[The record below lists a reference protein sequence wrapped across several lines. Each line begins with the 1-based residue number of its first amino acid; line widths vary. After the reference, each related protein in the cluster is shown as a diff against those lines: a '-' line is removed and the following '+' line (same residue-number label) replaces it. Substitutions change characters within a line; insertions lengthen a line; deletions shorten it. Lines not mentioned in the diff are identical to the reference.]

1 VPWLLTDYVI
11 SPAEM
16 QGEYAEKLLLHSR
29 GYYVN
34 DYVRLFPS
42 HPPTPPAKSP
52 TDSRSERARVG
63 LPAKGPVLVNLN
75 NLYKVSP
82 QVFALWMKIMQQVPK
97 ATLTLLALPEN
108 ARPYLRICGGDA

>member
-1 VPWLLTDYVI
+1 
-11 SPAEM
+11 
-16 QGEYAEKLLLHSR
+16 
-29 GYYVN
+29 
-34 DYVRLFPS
+34 
-42 HPPTPPAKSP
+42 
-52 TDSRSERARVG
+52 
-63 LPAKGPVLVNLN
+63 VLVNLN